1 MILPSA
7 DMFSVIL
14 AFAAAIAYAVLA
26 FAGARAGQ
34 SIARSIALFA
44 WLVHGMALGWALFGG
59 PSRFGFA
66 PAISVTVWLAVLVY
80 AVESYLLPQLPI
92 RWKLGWL
99 AAGAVLL
106 ALAFPGNLLASS
118 ASIWLPLHWALGI
131 AAYGLF
137 GVAVAHGWFMTR
149 AEKRFRLAGEPQSGI
164 PLLLLERLTFRFVM
178 AGFVLLSATLV
189 VVMLFGKQIYG
200 AHTVWRWDHKT
211 VFSVLSW
218 LTFAVLLLGRAWFG
232 WRGRVAVRVLY
243 AGAALLLLAYVG
255 SRFVMEVVLGRT
267 P

>member
-7 DMFSVIL
+7 DGVSLIL
-14 AFAAAIAYAVLA
+14 ALAAAIAYAVLA
-26 FAGARAGQ
+26 WTGARAGQ
-34 SIARSIALFA
+34 WGARSIAIVA
-44 WLVHGMALGWALFGG
+44 WVLHGMALGWALFGG
-59 PSRFGFA
+59 ASRFGFA
-66 PAISVTVWLAVLVY
+66 PAISVTVWLAMLVY
-80 AVESYLLPQLPI
+80 AVESHWLPQLPV

-99 AAGAVLL
+99 AAAAVLL
-106 ALAFPGNLLASS
+106 ALVFPGNLLASA

-137 GVAVAHGWFMTR
+137 GVAVAHGWFMTKADR
-149 AEKRFRLAGEPQSGI
+149 RFRLAGEPQSGV
-164 PLLLLERLTFRFVM
+164 PLLMLERLTFRFVM
-178 AGFVLLSATLV
+178 AGFVLLSATLL
-189 VVMLFGKQIYG
+189 VVMLFGKQLYG

-211 VFSVLSW
+211 VFSVLAW
-218 LTFAVLLLGRAWFG
+218 LTFAVLLLGRARFG

-243 AGAALLLLAYVG
+243 AGSGLLMLAYVG